1 MYPVGGTL
9 RDKAVSIVKKLQ
21 TAGYQAYFAGGVARD
36 HIRGVP
42 PADYD
47 IATSAKPDEVLSL
60 FPGAIPVGVSFGVV
74 LVPLGKGTN
83 QENEEKVEI
92 ATFRSD
98 GVYLDGRHPQSVT
111 FSGEKEDALRR
122 DFTINGIYFDP
133 LEDKIIDYVG
143 GREDLNRKII
153 RTIGDPEERFKED
166 YLRLI
171 RAVRFSAQLSFQIEP
186 VTYQAIQKMA
196 AFIKKVSG
204 ERIRE
209 ELTKILTGP
218 DPAGGLALLR
228 DTGILEVIL
237 PEAAGLIRSLDRPIH
252 GSERMGLA
260 EAKGENALDHAINTF
275 HFASRP
281 SFELAMGIL
290 LAGAGPEVALKACLR
305 LKCSNHQI
313 DRIVLL
319 VKDLPELSRIP
330 QMKEADLIRFMRQAH
345 FQELLELYRADCLA
359 AGRGLELWEFCS
371 KKLKS
376 SDQAD
381 LFPPPMISGNT
392 LIEMGYR
399 PGPEFKQILYAL
411 EALQLEK
418 KIRTF
423 DEARAWVLQSYP
435 LNGRG

>member
-1 MYPVGGTL
+1 MSNNKREPSVGRTL
-9 RDKAVSIVKKLQ
+9 RDKAVSIVRKLR

-60 FPGAIPVGVSFGVV
+60 FPRAIPVGVSFGVV

-83 QENEEKVEI
+83 QENEENVEI

-133 LEDKIIDYVG
+133 LEDKVIDYVG

-153 RTIGDPEERFKED
+153 RTIGDPEKRFNED

-186 VTYQAIQKMA
+186 VTWQAIQKMA
-196 AFIKKVSG
+196 GFIQKVSG

-209 ELTKILTGP
+209 ELAKILTGP
-218 DPAGGLALLR
+218 DPARGLTLLS

-237 PEAAGLIRSLDRPIH
+237 PEAAGLKRV
-252 GSERMGLA
+252 GLTK
-260 EAKGENALDHAINTF
+260 AKGENALGHAIRSF
-275 HFASRP
+275 HFALGP

-290 LAGAGPEVALKACLR
+290 LAGAGPEVASKACLR

-313 DRIVLL
+313 GRIVSL
-319 VKDLPELSRIP
+319 VKDLPDFSRIP
-330 QMKEADLIRFMRQAH
+330 QMKEADLKRFMRQAH
-345 FQELLELYRADCLA
+345 FGELLELYRAGCLA
-359 AGRGLELWEFCS
+359 AGRGLALWEFCS
-371 KKLKS
+371 EKLKS
-376 SDQAD
+376 YDPAD
-381 LFPPPMISGNT
+381 LFPPPLISGNT

-399 PGPEFKQILYAL
+399 PGPRFKKILHAL

-435 LNGRG
+435 LDGRG

>member
-1 MYPVGGTL
+1 LSNNKRGSPVGETL
-9 RDKAVSIVKKLQ
+9 RDKAVSLVKKLR

-74 LVPLGKGTN
+74 LVPLGKGKN
-83 QENEEKVEI
+83 QGNEEKVEI

-143 GREDLNRKII
+143 GREDLSRKII
-153 RTIGDPEERFKED
+153 RTIGNPEERFKED

-186 VTYQAIQKMA
+186 VTYQAIKKMA
-196 AFIKKVSG
+196 GFIHKVSG

-218 DPAGGLALLR
+218 DPARGLILLR

-237 PEAAGLIRSLDRPIH
+237 PEAAGLKRV
-252 GSERMGLA
+252 GLT
-260 EAKGENALDHAINTF
+260 EVEEENALDHTVRSF
-275 HFASRP
+275 HFTAKP
-281 SFELAMGIL
+281 TFELAMGIL
-290 LAGAGPEVALKACLR
+290 LAGSGPEVASKACLR
-305 LKCSNHQI
+305 LKCSNHQTG
-313 DRIVLL
+313 RIVSL
-319 VKDLPELSRIP
+319 VKDLPDFSRIP
-330 QMKEADLIRFMRQAH
+330 QMKEADLKRFIRQAH
-345 FQELLELYRADCLA
+345 FQELLELYRSGCLGT
-359 AGRGLELWEFCS
+359 GRGLELWELCS
-371 KKLKS
+371 ERLKS
-376 SDQAD
+376 YDQAD
-381 LFPPPMISGNT
+381 LFPTPLISGNT

-399 PGPEFKQILYAL
+399 PGPGFKQILYAL
-411 EALQLEK
+411 ETLQLEK
-418 KIRTF
+418 KIRTY
-423 DEARAWVLQSYP
+423 DEARAWLLQSYP
-435 LNGRG
+435 LDGRG